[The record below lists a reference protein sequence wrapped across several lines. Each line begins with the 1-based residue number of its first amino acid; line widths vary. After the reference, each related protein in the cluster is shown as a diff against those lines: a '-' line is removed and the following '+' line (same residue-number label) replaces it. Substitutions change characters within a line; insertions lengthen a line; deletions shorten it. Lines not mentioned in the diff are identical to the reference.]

1 LAVPPAA
8 IIGILSIGIT
18 IGWAYYAARLLA
30 LSRKGAFESSWRNI
44 AVGAIA
50 TAVGIAILTAA
61 DYIGAF
67 WAGIAGSSMIAVG
80 GAFMFLALISQYS
93 IWKRMMSSE
102 DSKKILQ
109 SFIASPVTAP
119 QAKPAPP
126 REEGPMGIPEGART
140 ILEFDP
146 KSDYESYVT
155 GVVKNALRDGSTVA
169 LFTRQGSVLS
179 RLAGVK
185 LVLLSFSEESVKLGP
200 DGALTVSMTNPSLIL
215 DAFDSVTKSGERVE
229 VVVDSLTDLV
239 LNIGFERTYNLL
251 QRMSEAIAGSR
262 AGLLLLLNAKA
273 HDERTAAALEG
284 YGTSILRYDGTGLH
298 SQKVE
303 QVRSG
308 D

>member
-1 LAVPPAA
+1 MAVPPAA

-30 LSRKGAFESSWRNI
+30 LSRKGAFENSWRNI

-50 TAVGIAILTAA
+50 TAIGIAFLTAA
-61 DYIGAF
+61 DFIGAF
-67 WAGIAGSSMIAVG
+67 WVGIAGSSMIAIG

-102 DSKKILQ
+102 DSKRILET
-109 SFIASPVTAP
+109 FIASPVTAM
-119 QAKPAPP
+119 QAKPPP
-126 REEGPMGIPEGART
+126 PSEADPMGVPDGTRT

-146 KSDYESYVT
+146 KSDYENYVT
-155 GVVKNALRDGSTVA
+155 GVVKKAVRDGSTVA

-185 LVLLSFSEESVKLGP
+185 LVLLSFSEEGLRLSP
-200 DGALTVSMTNPSLIL
+200 DGALAVSMTNPSLIL

-262 AGLLLLLNAKA
+262 SGLLLLLNARA
-273 HDERTAAALEG
+273 HEERINAALEG
-284 YGTSILRYDGTGLH
+284 YATSILRYDSTGLH

-303 QVRSG
+303 QLSSG
-308 D
+308 N